1 VIFLAVMPWRLVIP
15 LWLPLLV
22 AAALGLVLSGCGG
35 GGSPGGPTP
44 PTTTPIARAP
54 VNVVV
59 FYDEDGDGQSD
70 AGEVVRLPGVEVAI
84 GDATAR
90 TAAGGRAVVQASP
103 GAQTVSL
110 RAESVPAYYVPPFPI
125 ATAVPT
131 SADVLVPLTLP
142 IGSLRPNVYMAFGDS
157 ITVGEGSS
165 DGAGYRNR
173 LDQRLIAHL
182 GTSEVV
188 NAGRSGTQ
196 TDEGA
201 DRVGRNLGIFR
212 PAFTLINYGTNDW
225 NTPECQVGPPCDT
238 IDEMRELIDH
248 VKDFGSLPVLSTI
261 IPVNPT
267 LMPPERN
274 DWVRAQNE
282 NLRQLARAEGV
293 PVADP
298 ARLFFAESNLP
309 SLFAD
314 AVHPNDAGYE
324 LIARAFF
331 EAITG
336 PRSSSAA
343 SFGFERP

>member
-1 VIFLAVMPWRLVIP
+1 VIFLSVMLRRRVIP
-15 LWLPLLV
+15 SGLRLLV
-22 AAALGLVLSGCGG
+22 AAALGLVLPACGG

-44 PTTTPIARAP
+44 PTTTPVARAP
-54 VNVVV
+54 VTVVV
-59 FYDEDGDGQSD
+59 FYDEDGDGQTD
-70 AGEVVRLPGVEVAI
+70 AGEVVRLPGVEVVI

-90 TAAGGRAVVQASP
+90 TAAGGRVVLQAP
-103 GAQTVSL
+103 LGAQAVSL
-110 RAESVPAYYVPPFPI
+110 RAESVPAYYVPPAPI
-125 ATAVPT
+125 ATGVPT
-131 SADVLVPLTLP
+131 SAEVLVPVTLP
-142 IGSLRPNVYMAFGDS
+142 IGGLRPNVYMAFGDS
-157 ITVGEGSS
+157 ITAGEGSS

-182 GTSEVV
+182 GTSEVA
-188 NAGRSGTQ
+188 NASRSGTQ

-225 NTPECQVGPPCDT
+225 NTAECQAGPPCDT

-261 IPVNPT
+261 IPVNPA
-267 LMPPERN
+267 LQPAERN

-282 NLRQLARAEGV
+282 NLRQLARAQGV

-298 ARLFFAESNLP
+298 AKLFFAESNLP
-309 SLFAD
+309 SLFVD
-314 AVHPNDAGYE
+314 GVHPNDAGYE

-336 PRSSSAA
+336 PRSTSAA
-343 SFGFERP
+343 SFGFARP

>member
-1 VIFLAVMPWRLVIP
+1 MPLGFL
-15 LWLPLLV
+15 LPV
-22 AAALGLVLSGCGG
+22 ALALGLGLLLPACGG
-35 GGSPGGPTP
+35 GSSPGGPTP
-44 PTTTPIARAP
+44 PTTTPVARAP
-54 VNVVV
+54 VTVVV
-59 FYDEDGDGQSD
+59 FYDEDGDGQAD
-70 AGEVVRLPGVEVAI
+70 AAEVVRLPGVEVVI

-90 TAAGGRAVVQASP
+90 TAAGGRAVVQAP
-103 GAQTVSL
+103 LGAQSVAL
-110 RAESVPAYYVPPFPI
+110 RTDSVPAYYQPPSPV
-125 ATAVPT
+125 AVSVPT
-131 SADVLVPLTLP
+131 SVEVLVPVTLP
-142 IGSLRPNVYMAFGDS
+142 IGDLRRNVYMAFGDS
-157 ITVGEGSS
+157 ITAGEGSS
-165 DGAGYRNR
+165 DGTGYRNR

-188 NAGRSGTQ
+188 NAGRPGTQ

-201 DRVGRNLGIFR
+201 DRVVRNLGIFR

-225 NTPECQVGPPCDT
+225 NTPQCQAGPPCDT
-238 IDEMRELIDH
+238 IDEMRELIDR
-248 VKDFGSLPVLSTI
+248 VQDFGSLPVLSTI
-261 IPVNPT
+261 VPVNPA
-267 LMPPERN
+267 LQPAERN
-274 DWVRAQNE
+274 DWVRAQND

-336 PRSSSAA
+336 PRSASAA
-343 SFGFERP
+343 SFGFTRP